1 MNICGGGGG
10 EVSFNII
17 FLMKISED
25 TGCSGVSEMEF
36 LPDLLVLI
44 YLYFVS

>member
-1 MNICGGGGG
+1 MNIWGG
-10 EVSFNII
+10 SFNII

-25 TGCSGVSEMEF
+25 TDYSGVSVMEF